1 MSERIPAYEGREPY
15 IFVSYAHRNSE
26 KVMPCLLYTSRLAAF
41 FLRQTGREVVNCKT
55 ESMYDNIILPI
66 L

>member
-26 KVMPCLLYTSRLAAF
+26 KVMPIIEALF
-41 FLRQTGREVVNCKT
+41 RE
-55 ESMYDNIILPI
+55 I
-66 L
+66 